1 MTAEVHDEGGECA
14 GEILAWMTDGR
25 ISVLEYAWV
34 CDQSAKR
41 ADARHLMSVGEEKL
55 AFDTMCSWIYED
67 ALPITRDYYM
77 RLVSGADELAT
88 QKSVRKLDEL
98 IEDGDHS

>member
-1 MTAEVHDEGGECA
+1 MERYLYLRAQISKLLEDPPLTSDEV
-14 GEILAWMTDGR
+14 I
-25 ISVLEYAWV
+25 
-34 CDQSAKR
+34 
-41 ADARHLMSVGEEKL
+41 ADVRHLMSVGEEKL

-77 RLVSGADELAT
+77 RLVSGADELAM